1 VYLKFYSTSTF
12 FVTTA
17 KSNIPAFYS
26 LICMPLVTFDY
37 QDFIQL
43 LGHNIPKQTLI
54 ERLPMIGGDFSHMNG
69 DEINIEFFPN
79 RPDLT
84 SVEGITRAS
93 RAFFGFRTG
102 LQTYETTISD
112 VTLNV
117 DASVKKIRPFVTTAF
132 VKNIKMTDELITSL
146 MGLQEKLHV
155 GLGRNRRKVAIGVHN
170 AEPVTPPFTYKAV
183 NPDSVSFVPL
193 AKDESMTLRDIL
205 KKHEKGVDYA
215 HLLDGFDK
223 YPLIVDA
230 NNNVLSFPPIING
243 SLTEVTPYTKEIFID
258 VTGTDR
264 KAINYAL
271 NIVTTALA
279 ERGGK
284 IYQTTVFNEGK
295 KIISPDF
302 TPIQRKLSLMSV
314 NRILGTAFTEKDII
328 TYLEKMGHNAV
339 HGGDGTLVVDIASWR
354 SDILHE
360 VDLIEDV
367 AVGYGFDQF
376 QTDFPKYLTF
386 GGRLPDQTFFEGLR
400 LLMIGLGFNEVTTFV
415 ISNKN
420 DEFQRMGLEKR
431 TIVEIENPIG
441 EEYSGLRMSLLP
453 SLLKLLR
460 ENRHH
465 PLPQQIFEVGV
476 VVDEAA
482 KNRFHLAGLKIDA
495 KANFTECKSIVEN
508 VLRECGEK
516 TIIKEKTHASFI
528 EGRCAAVLKKEHEIG
543 VFGELHPKTIQA
555 FHLEHPVIAFEL
567 VADRLK

>member
-1 VYLKFYSTSTF
+1 
-12 FVTTA
+12 
-17 KSNIPAFYS
+17 
-26 LICMPLVTFDY
+26 MPLVTFDY

-43 LGHNIPKQTLI
+43 LGHHIPKQTLI
-54 ERLPMIGGDFSHMNG
+54 ERLPMIGGDFSHMNN

-84 SVEGITRAS
+84 SVEGIARAS

-102 LQTYETTISD
+102 LQTYETAISD
-112 VTLNV
+112 ISLTV
-117 DASVKKIRPFVTTAF
+117 DVSVKKIRPFVTTAF
-132 VKNIKMTDELITSL
+132 VKNITMTDELITSL

-155 GLGRNRRKVAIGVHN
+155 GLGRNRKKVAIGVHN
-170 AEPVTPPFTYKAV
+170 AELVTPPFVYKAV
-183 NPDSVSFVPL
+183 DPDSVSFVPL
-193 AKDESMTLRDIL
+193 AKDETMTLREIL
-205 KKHEKGVDYA
+205 KNHEKGMDYA
-215 HLLDGFDK
+215 YLLDGFEK

-230 NNNVLSFPPIING
+230 NHNVLSFPPIING

-271 NIVTTALA
+271 NIVTSALA

-284 IYQTTVFNEGK
+284 IYQTAVFDEGK
-295 KIISPDF
+295 KILSPDF
-302 TPIQRKLSLMSV
+302 TPIQKKLSVTSV
-314 NRILGTAFTEKDII
+314 NRILGTEFTEAEII
-328 TYLEKMGHNAV
+328 IYLEKMGHHAV
-339 HGGDGTLVVDIASWR
+339 DLGNGTLRVDIAAWR
-354 SDILHE
+354 SDIHHE
-360 VDLIEDV
+360 VDLVEDV

-376 QTDFPKYLTF
+376 ETDLPKSLTF
-386 GGRLPDQTFFEGLR
+386 GGRLPNQTFVEGLR

-415 ISNKN
+415 ISNKD
-420 DEFQRMGLEKR
+420 DEFHRMGLEKG
-431 TIVEIENPIG
+431 TLVEIENPIG

-476 VVDEAA
+476 VVDESA
-482 KNRFHLAGLKIDA
+482 KNRCHLAGLKIDA
-495 KANFTECKSIVEN
+495 KANFTECKSLVET

-516 TIIKEKTHASFI
+516 PVIKEKTHASFI
-528 EGRCAAVLKKEHEIG
+528 EGRCAAVLRKEHEIG
-543 VFGELHPKTIQA
+543 VFGELHPKTIKA

-567 VADRLK
+567 VTDRLK

>member
-1 VYLKFYSTSTF
+1 
-12 FVTTA
+12 
-17 KSNIPAFYS
+17 
-26 LICMPLVTFDY
+26 MPLVTFKY
-37 QDFIQL
+37 NDFINL
-43 LGHNIPKQTLI
+43 LGYKIPKETLI
-54 ERLPMIGGDFSHMNG
+54 EKLPMIGGDFSHVTD

-84 SVEGITRAS
+84 SVEGIARAS
-93 RAFFGFRTG
+93 RAFFGFKTG
-102 LQTYETTISD
+102 LQTYEIATSD
-112 VTLNV
+112 VLLTV
-117 DASVKKIRPFVTTAF
+117 DPSVKKIRPFVTTA
-132 VKNIKMTDELITSL
+132 VIKNVIMNEELITSL

-170 AEPVTPPFTYKAV
+170 AEPVTPPFVYKAV
-183 NPDSVSFVPL
+183 DPDSMSFIPL
-193 AKDESMTLRDIL
+193 AKEESMTLREIL
-205 KKHEKGVDYA
+205 KKHEKGVAYA
-215 HLLDGFDK
+215 HLLDGVDR

-230 NNNVLSFPPIING
+230 RNNVLSFPPIING

-284 IYQTTVFNEGK
+284 IYRTLVQDEGK

-302 TPIQRKLSLMSV
+302 TPVKQKLSVVFV
-314 NRILGTAFTEKDII
+314 NRLLGTALQEKDII
-328 TYLEKMGHNAV
+328 ICLKKMGHNAV
-339 HGGDGTLVVDIASWR
+339 DAGNGTLLVDIAAWR

-360 VDLIEDV
+360 IDLIEDV

-376 QTDFPKYLTF
+376 ETDFPKALTF
-386 GGRLPDQTFFEGLR
+386 GKTLPDHNLIEGLR
-400 LLMIGLGFNEVTTFV
+400 SIMIGVGFNEVTTFV
-415 ISNKN
+415 ISNQE

-431 TIVEIENPIG
+431 TMVEIENPIG

-476 VVDEAA
+476 VVDEQA
-482 KNRFHLAGLKIDA
+482 KNRYHLAGLKIDA
-495 KANFTECKSIVEN
+495 KANFTECKSLVEN
-508 VLRECGEK
+508 VLRECRCK
-516 TIIKEKTHASFI
+516 PVIKEKSHSAFI
-528 EGRCAAVLKKEHEIG
+528 EGRCAAVMKKEMEIG
-543 VFGELHPKTIQA
+543 VFGELHPKTFQA
-555 FHLEHPVIAFEL
+555 FHLEHPMIAFEFT
-567 VADRLK
+567 ADLLQ

>member
-1 VYLKFYSTSTF
+1 
-12 FVTTA
+12 
-17 KSNIPAFYS
+17 
-26 LICMPLVTFDY
+26 MPLVTFNY

-43 LGHNIPKQTLI
+43 LGHTIPKQTLI

-84 SVEGITRAS
+84 SVEGIARAS

-102 LQTYETTISD
+102 LQTYETAPSE
-112 VTLNV
+112 VSLNV
-117 DASVKKIRPFVTTAF
+117 DASVKKIRPFVATAL
-132 VKNIKMTDELITSL
+132 VKNITMTEELITSL

-155 GLGRNRRKVAIGVHN
+155 GLGRNRKKVAIGVHN
-170 AEPVTPPFTYKAV
+170 AEPVKPPFTYKAV
-183 NPDSVSFVPL
+183 DPDSVSFIPL
-193 AKDESMTLRDIL
+193 AKDETMTLREIL
-205 KKHEKGVDYA
+205 KKHEKGIDYA
-215 HLLDGFDK
+215 YLLEGAEK

-230 NNNVLSFPPIING
+230 NHNVLSFPPIING

-264 KAINYAL
+264 KAIHYAL

-284 IYQTTVFNEGK
+284 IYQTTIHDEGK
-295 KIISPDF
+295 KIVSPDF
-302 TPIQRKLSLMSV
+302 TPMRRTISLPSV
-314 NRILGTAFTEKDII
+314 NRILGTTFTEKDMIL
-328 TYLEKMGHNAV
+328 YLEKMGHKAQDTGNETVA
-339 HGGDGTLVVDIASWR
+339 VDIAAWR

-376 QTDFPKYLTF
+376 ETDIPKSLTF
-386 GGRLPDQTFFEGLR
+386 GGRLPGSTFFEGLR
-400 LLMIGLGFNEVTTFV
+400 LLMIGLGYNEVTTFV
-415 ISNKN
+415 ISNKE

-431 TIVEIENPIG
+431 TMVELENPIG

-465 PLPQQIFEVGV
+465 SLPQQIFEVGII
-476 VVDEAA
+476 VDETA
-482 KNRFHLAGLKIDA
+482 KNRCHLAALKIDA
-495 KANFTECKSIVEN
+495 KANFTECKSLVET
-508 VLRECGEK
+508 VLRECGDK
-516 TIIKEKTHASFI
+516 PVIKEKTHAAFI
-528 EGRCAAVLKKEHEIG
+528 EGRCATVLKKEKEIG

-567 VADRLK
+567 IADRLK